1 MKIICVGRNYAEHAK
16 ELNNPVPKEPLL
28 FIKPDSAILRN
39 NETFFIP
46 EWTQDCH
53 YEAEMFVRI
62 NRPGK
67 HIQEK
72 FASTYYDHVGIGI
85 DITARDIQAKC
96 KEKGHPWERAK
107 GFDGSAP
114 ISKLVSLKELPV
126 IQDIRFSLTKNGER
140 VQSGHT
146 ADMLFS
152 VDALI
157 AEISKYFMLKIGDLI
172 FTGTPAGVG
181 RLEAGDKLEAFIE
194 DKKMMSFLVK

>member
-1 MKIICVGRNYAEHAK
+1 M
-16 ELNNPVPKEPLL
+16 NNPVPKEPLL
-28 FIKPDSAILRN
+28 FIKPDSAVLRN

-46 EWTQDCH
+46 EWTNDCH
-53 YEAEMFVRI
+53 YEAELFVRI

-72 FASTYYDHVGIGI
+72 YAHTYYDHVGIGI
-85 DITARDIQAKC
+85 DITARDVQANC

-114 ISKLVSLKELPV
+114 ISKLVPLSELPA
-126 IQDIRFSLTKNGER
+126 IQDIHFTLSKNGET
-140 VQSGHT
+140 VQNGHT
-146 ADMLFS
+146 ADMLFP
-152 VDALI
+152 VNRLI

-181 RLEAGDKLEAFIE
+181 TLESGDKLEAFVE
-194 DKKMMSFLVK
+194 ERKMMSFLVK

>member
-1 MKIICVGRNYAEHAK
+1 MKIICVGRNYVEHAK
-16 ELNNPVPKEPLL
+16 ELNNPIPKEPLL
-28 FIKPDSAILRN
+28 FIKPDSALLRN

-53 YEAEMFVRI
+53 YEAEIFVRI
-62 NRPGK
+62 DRPGK

-72 FASTYYDHVGIGI
+72 FASSYYSQVGIGI
-85 DITARDIQAKC
+85 DITARDVQARC

-114 ISKLVSLKELPV
+114 VSKLLPLSDLP
-126 IQDIRFSLTKNGER
+126 DIGNINFSLNKNGEQ
-140 VQSGHT
+140 VQLGNT

-152 VDALI
+152 VDYLI
-157 AEISKYFMLKIGDLI
+157 SEISKLFTLKIGDFI

-181 RLEAGDKLEAFIE
+181 KLDPGDKLEAFIE
-194 DKKMMSFLVK
+194 DKRMMSFLIK

>member
-28 FIKPDSAILRN
+28 FIKPDSALLRN

-46 EWTQDCH
+46 EWTEDCH
-53 YEAEMFVRI
+53 YEAELFVRI

-72 FASTYYDHVGIGI
+72 FAHTYYDSVGIGI
-85 DITARDIQAKC
+85 DITARDVQARC

-114 ISKLVSLKELPV
+114 VSKLLPLV
-126 IQDIRFSLTKNGER
+126 DLPEITDIRFALKKNGEE

-146 ADMLFS
+146 ADMLFP
-152 VDALI
+152 VNQLI
-157 AEISKYFMLKIGDLI
+157 AEISKYFTLKIGDFI

-181 RLEAGDKLEAFIE
+181 KLEVGDKLEAFIE
-194 DKKMMSFLVK
+194 GRKMMGFLIK

>member
-28 FIKPDSAILRN
+28 FIKPDSALLRN

-53 YEAEMFVRI
+53 YEAELFVRI

-72 FASTYYDHVGIGI
+72 YASTYYDHVGIGI
-85 DITARDIQAKC
+85 DITARDVQTRC

-114 ISKLVSLKELPV
+114 ISKLISLKDLPA
-126 IQDIRFSLTKNGER
+126 IQNISFSLTKNGEL
-140 VQSGHT
+140 VQSGYT

-181 RLEAGDKLEAFIE
+181 KMEVGDKFEAFIE

>member
-28 FIKPDSAILRN
+28 FIKPDSALLRN

-46 EWTQDCH
+46 EWTNDCH
-53 YEAEMFVRI
+53 YEAELFVRI
-62 NRPGK
+62 TRPGK

-72 FASTYYDHVGIGI
+72 FAHTYYDHVGIGI
-85 DITARDIQAKC
+85 DITARDVQAIC

-114 ISKLVSLKELPV
+114 ISKLIPLKDLPP
-126 IQDIRFSLTKNGER
+126 IQDIRFSLIKNGEN

-146 ADMLFS
+146 ADMLFK
-152 VDALI
+152 VNALI
-157 AEISKYFMLKIGDLI
+157 AEISKYFTLKIGDLI

-181 RLEAGDKLEAFIE
+181 KMEAGDRFEAYIE
-194 DKKMMSFLVK
+194 DRKMMGFLVK